1 MTFHCSFTYN
11 PVDAWVIPEID
22 LGGLMASSRW
32 RFYGLDRDLGSN
44 EKVEMTLSTRLGE
57 GRTGL
62 ICVFLP

>member
-1 MTFHCSFTYN
+1 MTFHYSFTYN
-11 PVDAWVIPEID
+11 PVDAWVILETDP
-22 LGGLMASSRW
+22 GGLMASPQW
-32 RFYGLDRDLGSN
+32 RFYGLGRGLGSN